1 MSSQPQIKIPATY
14 MRGGTSKGVFFKLDD
29 LPESA
34 QVAGQARD
42 QLLLRV
48 IGSPDPYG
56 KQIDGMGGA
65 TSSTSKVVII
75 KKSTRED
82 SDVDYLFG
90 APAVENPVVDWSGN
104 CGNLSSAV
112 GPFAIRHGLVK
123 VPENG
128 IATVRI
134 WQENIQK
141 HIVAHVPM
149 KNGEVQEHG
158 DFVLDGVAFPAAE
171 IILEFLQPGGAEEGI
186 LPTGNAIDYIDIPD
200 FKKVEVTLLNAGN
213 PTIFIGANQLGLTG
227 TETQTEVNGNSQLLD
242 LIEIIR
248 AHCTVAMGLAKTPD
262 EATKLRPHTPK
273 ICLIAEPADYLAA
286 GGKHVSKD
294 QIDVIARIIS
304 MGKLHHAITGTGA
317 IAVAV
322 AACLAGTLVN
332 KIVGDIGNRQVQI
345 GHTAGTVNVGAQ
357 TQFVN
362 EQWIVEKAIMSRS
375 ARVIMDGYVHI
386 PEVVSS

>member
-1 MSSQPQIKIPATY
+1 MKQIKVPAVY
-14 MRGGTSKGVFFKLDD
+14 MRGGSSKGIFFLADD
-29 LPESA
+29 VPL
-34 QVAGQARD
+34 AGPARD
-42 QLLLRV
+42 AFMLRV

-65 TSSTSKVVII
+65 TSSTSKVVVI
-75 KKSTRED
+75 KKSNRED

-90 APAVENPVVDWSGN
+90 APAIENPVVDWSGN

-128 IATVRI
+128 VATVRI

-141 HIVAHVPM
+141 QIIAHVPM
-149 KNGEVQEHG
+149 KNGEVQEYG

-171 IILEFLQPGGAEEGI
+171 IILEFMQPGGVEEGI

-213 PTIFIGANQLGLTG
+213 PTIFIGANQLELDG
-227 TETQTEVNGNSQLLD
+227 TETQAAVNGNSRLLE
-242 LIEIIR
+242 LIEKIR
-248 AHCTVAMGLAKTPD
+248 AHCTVAMGFAKTPD
-262 EATKLRPHTPK
+262 EATKFRPHTPK
-273 ICLIAEPADYLAA
+273 ICLIAEPSDYQAA
-286 GGKHVSKD
+286 GGKQVSKE

-322 AACLAGTLVN
+322 AACLDGTLVN
-332 KIVGDIGNRQVQI
+332 KIVGDIGSRQVRI

-357 TQFVN
+357 TECVN
-362 EQWIVEKAIMSRS
+362 GQWIVEKAIMSRS
-375 ARVIMDGYVHI
+375 ARIIMDGYVYI